1 MFAVTAGYVIYSFV
15 NSNVFPETM
24 MRFTYK
30 AVLVYTKVNRAY
42 NKLTTYFS
50 NMINRDKTN
59 NNNNNDNNISSVSS
73 TNTDSYT
80 DYEIRI
86 IKNGIKCEQ
95 FETMKIFKESNYLG
109 NPNDYCDSQDEESQS
124 QSSTNESCDVCD
136 DVCDSQEHDDIHAG
150 DAGDAGA
157 IDGGNQEKITTHMT
171 VDKNEQLFIMKH
183 NNQNNT
189 IRFIPYDFIMQT
201 LFSAN
206 GENCGG
212 SSHCNKLNKNYT
224 RLYRQFT
231 ENDFLVS
238 LKNTNIGNYYPTNS
252 YVAESLDETFETMDR
267 SDFSLIDDVVVYKLL
282 VNNLV
287 KASSSKLTLEGGDLR
302 IEASSSGKSMLI
314 LPLEFSNCLAFKS
327 NDSKSGFIDAFRV
340 NGILTGLLF
349 DGFLDVT
356 AELRYGI
363 FTNTGCRLKD
373 LDDYKTLTN
382 H

>member
-1 MFAVTAGYVIYSFV
+1 MVIIQHEINNQYEYEFICVNEIKAPEVNLKLMFAVTAGYVIYSFV

-231 ENDFLVS
+231 ENDYLISPNDLVISKMGMIVCSLELNGKTYDIDISFPYNFNVVGNVILDYTFLS
-238 LKNTNIGNYYPTNS
+238 WYILKEYD
-252 YVAESLDETFETMDR
+252 VAAPLTDCDYTLTCISNAVTT
-267 SDFSLIDDVVVYKLL
+267 YKLGKSSGL
-282 VNNLV
+282 LV
-287 KASSSKLTLEGGDLR
+287 KLNEYE
-302 IEASSSGKSMLI
+302 I
-314 LPLEFSNCLAFKS
+314 
-327 NDSKSGFIDAFRV
+327 V
-340 NGILTGLLF
+340 N
-349 DGFLDVT
+349 V
-356 AELRYGI
+356 
-363 FTNTGCRLKD
+363 
-373 LDDYKTLTN
+373 
-382 H
+382 